1 MKKFINDHPFVT
13 FFIASKLISLA
24 VTTVGKLANAVNYR
38 SYATGCGMSGVE
50 PLQEGYSRTWSED
63 GVNWRI
69 GPPTKNPDASI
80 ADHIAEKVAEDLKER
95 LVKTDDRTEE
105 TAADPNPDDAGTA
118 ESCEEGT
125 GGDSDDL
132 LTV

>member
-24 VTTVGKLANAVNYR
+24 VTTVGKITNAVNYR

-69 GPPTKNPDASI
+69 GPPAKNPDASI
-80 ADHIAEKVAEDLKER
+80 ADQIAEKVADDLKER
-95 LVKTDDRTEE
+95 LVKKDDGNGQAVDHDTD
-105 TAADPNPDDAGTA
+105 AAGTA

-125 GGDSDDL
+125 GGDGDDL